1 LSNSEMSAGRQT
13 AAARVCREV
22 ELLLCCARTDI
33 APPELSQIRALVR
46 ESIDWELLRL
56 LSLAQGVGPLLYGGL
71 RRACPQGLPEG
82 VLDELGRCVRAS
94 ARRNLL
100 LTGRLLRLLA
110 ALRSHGIRAIPFK
123 GPLLAVQV
131 YRDLTLRQFVDI
143 DVLVHERDAASAKAV
158 LMAHGYRQQMFH
170 PWEASFEDDSGV
182 SVDLHWRIA
191 PSYDPTPHTFEQL
204 WTRLVP
210 VSLSGT
216 EVLTLAPEDLLLILS
231 IQLAKDSRESRQR
244 LVQICDASELVRSH
258 PGLDWQRV
266 LTLARAAGGE
276 RILLLD
282 LLLAHDLLDAPVP
295 EAVLRQALGNRA
307 VPALAQEVQAR
318 MFPASV
324 APGSLPAESGPAS
337 DHHLAFYVRTRERF
351 VDKLRF
357 LGLRARDRIGLVV
370 RPSAR
375 DRAFLPLPASLD
387 FLYYFVR
394 PVRVLSGRVRAR
406 KIASEAGQGPAAPSR
421 RW

>member
-1 LSNSEMSAGRQT
+1 MLPGQDMSAGRET
-13 AAARVCREV
+13 VPARACREV

-33 APPELSQIRALVR
+33 EPSALPRIRTLAR
-46 ESIDWELLRL
+46 ESIDWELLRVM
-56 LSLAQGVGPLLYGGL
+56 SLAQGVGPLLYSAL
-71 RRACPQGLPEG
+71 RQTCPEGVPDG
-82 VLDELGRCVRAS
+82 VLDELRRNVRAS

-110 ALRSHGIRAIPFK
+110 AFRSRGIRAIPFK

-131 YRDLTLRQFVDI
+131 YRDLTLRPFVDI
-143 DVLVHERDAASAKAV
+143 DVLVHERDAAGAKAL
-158 LMAHGYRQQMFH
+158 LMEHGYRQQMVH

-182 SVDLHWRIA
+182 SVDLHWGIA
-191 PSYDPTPHTFEQL
+191 PSYDPTPQTFEQL

-244 LVQICDASELVRSH
+244 LVQICDATELIRGH
-258 PGLDWQRV
+258 PGLDWEHV

-282 LLLAHDLLDAPVP
+282 LLLAHDLLAAPVP
-295 EAVLRQALGNRA
+295 QPVLRPALASRE
-307 VPALAQEVQAR
+307 VPALAREVEAR
-318 MFPASV
+318 MFPTIG
-324 APGSLPAESGPAS
+324 APEHLSTDSALMSN
-337 DHHLAFYVRTRERF
+337 DLAFYVRTRERF
-351 VDKLRF
+351 ADKLRF
-357 LGLRARDRIGLVV
+357 LGLRARDRVGLAV

-375 DRAFLPLPASLD
+375 DRAFLPLPAWLG
-387 FLYYFVR
+387 FLYYVVR
-394 PVRVLSGRVRAR
+394 PVRILSGRTWRR
-406 KIASEAGQGPAAPSR
+406 KLASEAERRRAAPS
-421 RW
+421 